1 MFKAER
7 TMNKYTTKFD
17 APQNK
22 SHRLRHSG
30 FPLVIE
36 TCGFRGAIPASGS
49 RVVGSASKTPPK
61 ARADIKK
68 TPGLCSPPPCLGV
81 LKFLGSPS
89 MRTWKGGRAQRR
101 GSSSRVG
108 I

>member
-49 RVVGSASKTPPK
+49 RVVGSARCAGHQKLLP
-61 ARADIKK
+61 R
-68 TPGLCSPPPCLGV
+68 
-81 LKFLGSPS
+81 
-89 MRTWKGGRAQRR
+89 RAQTSKNT
-101 GSSSRVG
+101 GPVFTAPLPWRV
-108 I
+108 